1 MVASPFVWGAGGQKL
16 TQDQIDNQRKIL
28 AALVQRG
35 DPAFNNAGWLG
46 ALGRGLEG
54 AYEGWQDSKLKAE
67 QNDLNEYN
75 TNTLGSRLNE
85 VAASLTGGSSMPSA
99 ASTGVGQEL
108 AATSPSIDPSSIS
121 ADIKNGIAE
130 TASALGI
137 DPVDLATAI
146 SYETAGTFD
155 PVKSGPTTQWGQH
168 RGLIQFGEPQAAE
181 YGVDWNNPVGSQ
193 LGANGAVANYLR
205 KAGVEPGMGM
215 MDIYSAINAGRVGR
229 YGASD
234 ANNGG
239 APGTV
244 ADKVNQQMGGHRAN
258 ALALFGG
265 QSNPSAAAIE
275 TVAPASGYVD
285 PMVSAPNALP
295 SAEVAN
301 ALVGP
306 SGFDAGRFG
315 GNAPEIY
322 SAASDFVPEQPAPV
336 NVAAAPRVA
345 SVPMQVTQNR
355 PPISPDLVRVLS
367 DPRANENTRGVAE
380 LLLRQQFAQQQAA
393 QEQDTWMARQNYERQ
408 LQANDPLR
416 QAQIAKAQ
424 REAANGGETFF
435 GNTVPVQNADGT
447 ISYGQIGNQGTF
459 KPIQLPEGQT
469 FAPPT
474 RTVDTGTETILM
486 DQAGNVISR
495 TPKQN
500 REAAA
505 QTAQG
510 SAEGKS
516 TAETTSEYNSIVSK
530 MPGLY
535 GVVDRLSTLANE
547 ATYTTAGRALDTAR
561 SQLGLQ
567 PRDAAVARA
576 EYTAIVD
583 NQILPLLR
591 DTFGAQF
598 TNEEG
603 LRLARTLG
611 DADKTPTEKQA
622 LLRAFI
628 EQKERDI
635 QALGARTGQNQT
647 PTQRPQATGNRL
659 RFNPQTGEL
668 E

>member
-1 MVASPFVWGAGGQKL
+1 MATGNFFWGAGGQKL
-16 TQDQIDNQRKIL
+16 TQEQIDSQRKIL
-28 AALVQRG
+28 AALAQRG

-67 QNDLNEYN
+67 QNDLNTYN
-75 TNTLGSRLNE
+75 SNLLKDITGSL
-85 VAASLTGGSSMPSA
+85 SGGSSVIPPA

-108 AATSPSIDPSSIS
+108 AATYPATIPQTADAAALRQGLIDRGLPAHIADGFVVNFQDESGLKPGINEANPLVPGSRGGFGLYQVTGPRRVAYEALAKSRGVDASDTNTQLDFLAGELGLTGLGLENQPWFGSERAAYDSIS
-121 ADIKNGIAE
+121 RAGD
-130 TASALGI
+130 TASA
-137 DPVDLATAI
+137 AQAI
-146 SYETAGTFD
+146 VNSFLRPSQEHRDRRAASYAGLPNT
-155 PVKSGPTTQWGQH
+155 
-168 RGLIQFGEPQAAE
+168 
-181 YGVDWNNPVGSQ
+181 
-193 LGANGAVANYLR
+193 
-205 KAGVEPGMGM
+205 
-215 MDIYSAINAGRVGR
+215 
-229 YGASD
+229 
-234 ANNGG
+234 
-239 APGTV
+239 
-244 ADKVNQQMGGHRAN
+244 AN
-258 ALALFGG
+258 A
-265 QSNPSAAAIE
+265 AAAIE
-275 TVAPASGYVD
+275 AVAPASGYVD
-285 PMVSAPNALP
+285 PMVSAPNAIP
-295 SAEVAN
+295 SAEVAS

-306 SGFDAGRFG
+306 SNFDAGRFG

-322 SAASDFVPEQPAPV
+322 STASDFVPEQPAPV

-345 SVPMQVTQNR
+345 SVPTQAAQNR
-355 PPISPDLVRVLS
+355 PSISPDLVRVLS

-393 QEQDTWMARQNYERQ
+393 QEQATWMARQNYERQ

-435 GNTVPVQNADGT
+435 GNTVATQNQDGT

-459 KPIQLPEGQT
+459 RPIQLPEGQS

>member
-1 MVASPFVWGAGGQKL
+1 MATGQFFWGAGGQKL

-67 QNDLNEYN
+67 QNDLNTYN
-75 TNTLGSRLNE
+75 AGLLRDITGSLSG
-85 VAASLTGGSSMPSA
+85 ASSIPSA

-108 AATSPSIDPSSIS
+108 AATSPAPVVAEGEI
-121 ADIKNGIAE
+121 ADYIRQAA
-130 TASALGI
+130 TARGI
-137 DPVDLATAI
+137 DPDVALRVAM
-146 SYETAGTFD
+146 SEGGLKD
-155 PVKSGPTTQWGQH
+155 PVRQSEVVKNGVREASYGPFQLYMGGGLGNKALEAGIDPRDPNQW
-168 RGLIQFGEPQAAE
+168 
-181 YGVDWNNPVGSQ
+181 
-193 LGANGAVANYLR
+193 
-205 KAGVEPGMGM
+205 KAGVDFALDQAATGGWSPW
-215 MDIYSAINAGRVGR
+215 
-229 YGASD
+229 YGA
-234 ANNGG
+234 A
-239 APGTV
+239 
-244 ADKVNQQMGGHRAN
+244 KVGIGNRDGLGSARAI
-258 ALALFGG
+258 GYG
-265 QSNPSAAAIE
+265 QSSAPNPAAAAIE
-275 TVAPASGYVD
+275 TAAPASGYVD

-295 SAEVAN
+295 SAAVAN
-301 ALVGP
+301 ALMGP
-306 SGFDAGRFG
+306 SNFDAGRFG

-336 NVAAAPRVA
+336 NVAAALRVA
-345 SVPMQVTQNR
+345 SVPTQAAQNR
-355 PPISPDLVRVLS
+355 PSISPDLVRVLS

-474 RTVDTGTETILM
+474 RTVDTGTEIITT
-486 DQAGNVISR
+486 DSYGNELYR

-500 REAAA
+500 RQAAA

-510 SAEGKS
+510 SAEGKGA
-516 TAETTSEYNSIVSK
+516 AETNSEYTSITSK

-535 GVVDRLSTLANE
+535 GVIDRLSTLADQ
-547 ATYTTAGRALDTAR
+547 ATYTMAGRALDTVN
-561 SQLGLQ
+561 SQLGLE

-622 LLRAFI
+622 LLKAFI
-628 EQKERDI
+628 AQKERDI
-635 QALGARTGQNQT
+635 EALRTRTGQSA
-647 PTQRPQATGNRL
+647 PTQAAPAKTSSRL
-659 RFNPQTGEL
+659 KFNPQTGEL